1 MVPLCQQGWGRK
13 GDTYRVGIRN
23 SNSVVDAT
31 NISNKRLI
39 KMFINSFVSQTAVHT
54 GVSFNYVEYLCGFVE
69 CISSPQHPDRVVCLC
84 RRPRTLLPLLVST
97 ASAL

>member
-39 KMFINSFVSQTAVHT
+39 KMFIIFFCFSNCCAHW
-54 GVSFNYVEYLCGFVE
+54 
-69 CISSPQHPDRVVCLC
+69 CLF
-84 RRPRTLLPLLVST
+84 
-97 ASAL
+97 